1 MHINRQLL
9 AASWRSYW
17 SQDLVRAGPY
27 WLQILWSVLIAM
39 AVGLV
44 FTLLGFVRYA
54 KTVSDWLSVA
64 NWLVWYPRNL
74 IISGTIIAI
83 IHVLFEVG
91 FAAFTRQRIRRFNRW
106 QRTLFFSGIPAVGVY
121 TGWPLGYALAGGQVG
136 DFFTNT
142 NSIVGSLLFSGLMT
156 LLMAVYWSS
165 RHRETQAQAMATEA
179 RLKLLQAQIEPHFLF
194 NTLANVVSL
203 MDYDTPRAK
212 QMLESFIDY
221 LRASLSQLR
230 RDDSSL
236 GAELDMAHAYLAL
249 LQTRMAERLRYR
261 IEASDACRA
270 ARVPP
275 LLLQPLVENA
285 IQHGLEPKV
294 DGGEVIIRAELDGKM
309 LHMSVQDDGLGL
321 EQAASR
327 KSGGTGL
334 AVNNIR
340 ERLQSRWG
348 NEASLDIRSLEPGV
362 LATLSIPFTT
372 TPNHDHRPDR

>member
-1 MHINRQLL
+1 MHIDRQLL

-27 WLQILWSVLIAM
+27 WLHILWSALIAM
-39 AVGLV
+39 AIGLV
-44 FTLLGFVRYA
+44 FTLLGFVRFA
-54 KTVSDWLSVA
+54 KTIDDWLSISS
-64 NWLVWYPRNL
+64 WLTWYPKNL
-74 IISGTIIAI
+74 IIAATITAL
-83 IHVLFEVG
+83 IHGLFELG
-91 FAAFTRQRIRRFNRW
+91 FAILTRRRIRRFSRW
-106 QRTLFFSGIPAVGVY
+106 QRTLFFSGIPAIGVY

-136 DFFTNT
+136 DFFTST

-156 LLMAVYWSS
+156 LLMAVYWNS
-165 RHRETQAQAMATEA
+165 RHRETQAEAMATEA

-236 GAELDMAHAYLAL
+236 GAELDMAQAYLAL
-249 LQTRMAERLRYR
+249 LHTRMAERLRYR

-294 DGGEVIIRAELDGKM
+294 DGGEVVIRAELDGQ
-309 LHMSVQDDGLGL
+309 LLRVSVQDDGLGL
-321 EQAASR
+321 EQASSR
-327 KSGGTGL
+327 KTAGTGL

-340 ERLQSRWG
+340 ERLRSRWG
-348 NEASLDIRSLEPGV
+348 SEASLDIRPLAPGV
-362 LATLSIPFTT
+362 LATLTIPFTT
-372 TPNHDHRPDR
+372 EPKP